1 MTSDD
6 CTVTRPSSLPYH
18 GRPEKIHGRHRE
30 RQAIVYIRQSTPQQ
44 VERHQESTRLQYA
57 LVERACR
64 FGWARD
70 GQRVDFRLL
79 SSIHVGA

>member
-6 CTVTRPSSLPYH
+6 CTVTRLSAPPYH
-18 GRPEKIHGRHRE
+18 SRLEKIHRRHRE
-30 RQAIVYIRQSTPQQ
+30 RLAVVYIRRSTPQQ